1 MIKLKDILFEKKL
14 RVFDFDDTL
23 AKTSAMIYV
32 TGKDGNE
39 NTLTP
44 GEYAVYKP
52 KKDDVFDYRD
62 FNAVTEPEVI
72 KNMKHLFD
80 KIKAAKGERRI
91 TVLTARAMFKPIKTY
106 LKQAGFGNNV
116 FVVALAGA
124 EPQKKAD
131 WIRGQ
136 IKKGYNNIAFWDDSA
151 KNVKAVSDLKKD
163 YPDIKLKSKLVRY

>member
-1 MIKLKDILFEKKL
+1 MIKLTDILYEKKL

-23 AKTSAMIYV
+23 AKTNSFIYV
-32 TGKDGNE
+32 TGKDGKE
-39 NTLTP
+39 RKLSP
-44 GEYAVYKP
+44 GEYAVYAP

-62 FNAVTEPEVI
+62 FNAVTEPTII

-80 KIKAAKGERRI
+80 KIKASKGERRI
-91 TVLTARAMFKPIKTY
+91 TVLTARAMFKPIKQY
-106 LKQAGFGNNV
+106 LKQAGFGDV

-151 KNVKAVSDLKKD
+151 KNIKAVGDLKND
-163 YPDIKLKSKLVRY
+163 YPDIKLKTQLVRH